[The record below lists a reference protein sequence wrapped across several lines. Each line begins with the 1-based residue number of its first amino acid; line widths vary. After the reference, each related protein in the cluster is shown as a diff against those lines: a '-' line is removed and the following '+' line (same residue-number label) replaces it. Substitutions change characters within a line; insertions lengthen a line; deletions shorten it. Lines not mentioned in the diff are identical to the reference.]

1 MKFQDQFFFGRSFCL
16 KFIQVGL
23 YELDISCTWRL
34 KIINRL
40 AYQIVFVEIWVK
52 KEKAENLIVFIWLKL
67 DCKKNVKFLGL
78 ILKVPPDL
86 FL

>member
-1 MKFQDQFFFGRSFCL
+1 M
-16 KFIQVGL
+16 
-23 YELDISCTWRL
+23 
-34 KIINRL
+34 NRL